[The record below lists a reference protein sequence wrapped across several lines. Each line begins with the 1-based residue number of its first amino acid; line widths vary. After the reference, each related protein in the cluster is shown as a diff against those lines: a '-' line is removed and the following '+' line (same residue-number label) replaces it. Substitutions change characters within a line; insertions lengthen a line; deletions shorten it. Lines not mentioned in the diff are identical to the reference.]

1 MAADINYLTGHD
13 RKAILHS
20 SALLIL
26 KLKNHCKLSQIA
38 INNVVE
44 GCRGLF
50 TYTLQHLQAAL
61 RSKLADLGFD
71 PSELL
76 AIQEVFS
83 GIGEPFDKLTTQN
96 QQESYFLNELNLV
109 VCWQI

>member
-1 MAADINYLTGHD
+1 MTADINYLTGHD
-13 RKAILHS
+13 REAILRS

-26 KLKNHCKLSQIA
+26 KLKNQCKLSQVA

-50 TYTLQHLQAAL
+50 AYTLQHLQAGL

-71 PSELL
+71 HSELL

-83 GIGEPFDKLTTQN
+83 SINEPFDRLTTQK

-109 VCWQI
+109 VC